1 MRILLEFI
9 RGTGFRRE
17 NMLKYVLLILLFGVC
32 VFVGYLFSLK
42 YKKRQKFFSA
52 LIILAEKLD
61 VEINYSRERL
71 KKLILEFDVA
81 QKKNLCG
88 IDNNY
93 INYLDGNG
101 ELNAES
107 LFKNISILKA
117 SEKDLIMLFFKN
129 LGRSDVENQ
138 SKEIKNYIKRF
149 ETLSSACDTEN
160 KKYGSLC
167 TKFGII
173 AGLFL
178 VVILI

>member
-1 MRILLEFI
+1 MI
-9 RGTGFRRE
+9 
-17 NMLKYVLLILLFGVC
+17 KYVLLGMLFCVC
-32 VFVGYLFSLK
+32 VFVGYMFSLK
-42 YKKRQKFFSA
+42 YKRRQRFFSS
-52 LIILAEKLD
+52 IILFAEKLD

-71 KKLILEFDVA
+71 KKLILEFDVS

-88 IDNNY
+88 IDENY
-93 INYLDGNG
+93 IDYLDGKG
-101 ELNAES
+101 ELTSAS

-117 SEKDLIMLFFKN
+117 SEKDLLLLFFKN

-138 SKEIKNYIKRF
+138 SKEIKGYIKRF
-149 ETLSSACDTEN
+149 ETLSSASDTEN